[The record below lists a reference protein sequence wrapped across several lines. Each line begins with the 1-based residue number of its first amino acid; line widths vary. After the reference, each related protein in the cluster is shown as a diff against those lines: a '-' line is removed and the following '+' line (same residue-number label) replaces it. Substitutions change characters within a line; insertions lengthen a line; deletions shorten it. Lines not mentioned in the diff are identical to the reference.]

1 MTLPILRWDREK
13 KKWIVSGDGKL
24 LLKPEKKKSK
34 RKRKE
39 TGVVCV
45 MCDKEI
51 TQEQLDGGR
60 RTFWNEGIANG
71 KVIPKGWVHQECISF
86 NLGLYEKSYQV

>member
-1 MTLPILRWDREK
+1 MLNAQGIAEGDRKALERE
-13 KKWIVSGDGKL
+13 D
-24 LLKPEKKKSK
+24 
-34 RKRKE
+34 RKFEEEHKTQFKQEWR
-39 TGVVCV
+39 
-45 MCDKEI
+45 

>member
-1 MTLPILRWDREK
+1 
-13 KKWIVSGDGKL
+13 
-24 LLKPEKKKSK
+24 
-34 RKRKE
+34 
-39 TGVVCV
+39 

-71 KVIPKGWVHQECISF
+71 KVIPKGWVHQECIAF